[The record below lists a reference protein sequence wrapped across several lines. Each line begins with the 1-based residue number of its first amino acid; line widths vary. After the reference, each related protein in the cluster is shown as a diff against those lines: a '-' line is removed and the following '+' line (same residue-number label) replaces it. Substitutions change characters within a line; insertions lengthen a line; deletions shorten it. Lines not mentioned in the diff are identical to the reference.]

1 MAPDAVTAELLDRSG
16 KPLPLPVTASIV
28 DKDFVRWAR
37 AELVLA
43 PLAPGDY
50 LLRLASKR
58 GDELI
63 VTLAPFR
70 IIP

>member
-1 MAPDAVTAELLDRSG
+1 VE
-16 KPLPLPVTASIV
+16 
-28 DKDFVRWAR
+28 KDFVRSAR

-50 LLRLASKR
+50 LLRIAARR
-58 GDELI
+58 GDEQV